1 MIIVVIGNCCKIVSF
16 IYTKQMCDAQETHYV
31 FIYVAR
37 FRFLKT
43 NPVDCLSS
51 QIKVDCAVWGQNN
64 HGLKMS
70 IQVNFFSGDRRSVRP
85 GAPSEPN
92 EYNFNY
98 HKRGL
103 FIIIN
108 NKNFHPSTGKESREG
123 TDVDAERL
131 EERFQDLGFDVRRY
145 NDVSSSKLLQL
156 MNEGKQ

>member
-1 MIIVVIGNCCKIVSF
+1 MLLCLMIKERCATRHDIV
-16 IYTKQMCDAQETHYV
+16 
-31 FIYVAR
+31 
-37 FRFLKT
+37 L
-43 NPVDCLSS
+43 
-51 QIKVDCAVWGQNN
+51 
-64 HGLKMS
+64 
-70 IQVNFFSGDRRSVRP
+70 FSGDRRSVRP

-108 NKNFHPSTGKESREG
+108 NKNFHPSTGKESRDG
-123 TDVDAERL
+123 TDADAERL

-156 MNEGKQ
+156 MNDGTKHFYLFIFI